1 MEPDSSQNET
11 VHLIILLFV
20 YGIPF
25 VLLFFGGVVGTILE
39 RNHLTSIRRREE
51 ATGGLPAVP
60 TRSLESGRTVID
72 ARLVSAS
79 VVISHDYL
87 KRFLASLRK
96 LIGGRLRSYE
106 AMIDRARREA
116 ILRIKE
122 QVPEASI
129 IVNLRLETS
138 TIGRTQGKKGVGA
151 VEIVA
156 YGTAVTYA

>member
-1 MEPDSSQNET
+1 MESGPSQNET
-11 VHLIILLFV
+11 VNLIILIFV
-20 YGIPF
+20 YGVPF

-39 RNHLTSIRRREE
+39 RNHLASIRRREAE
-51 ATGGLPAVP
+51 TSDLPAVP
-60 TRSLESGRTVID
+60 TRGLEPGRAAVE

-106 AMIDRARREA
+106 SMVDRARREA
-116 ILRIKE
+116 ILRVKE
-122 QVPEASI
+122 QVPDASI

-138 TIGRTQGKKGVGA
+138 TIGRTQGRKGVGA
-151 VEIVA
+151 VEIMA
-156 YGTAVTYA
+156 YGTAVWYA